1 MSKKN
6 EIQNNPLQQKRIRTN
21 ELIVEAGAS
30 CAKET
35 VARIR
40 AMANEAQHAARMLQL
55 LDPEIIYNAQCKDL
69 LYRAEHNAAALAML
83 LSSAADAAEYLNR
96 ELCAMLR
103 NIDAEEVRQIKDA
116 IAIARERRQAEK
128 KHKEYER
135 KKERRAKALGATIG
149 EAIQD
154 VEPEIDPNE
163 ARERLLKK
171 RGRKP
176 KTAEQ

>member
-103 NIDAEEVRQIKDA
+103 NIDAEEVRKIKQS
-116 IAIARERRQAEK
+116 IAIARECKRAEA
-128 KHKEYER
+128 KHREYER
-135 KKERRAKALGATIG
+135 KKLREAKALGATIN
-149 EAIQD
+149 EAVQD
-154 VEPEIDPNE
+154 IKPDIDPDE
-163 ARERLLKK
+163 ARAKLLKK

-176 KTAEQ
+176 KNA